1 MQFSQAE
8 SQVIVDLVL
17 MYKNLYQLTPDEV
30 AKEKTMLAV
39 LQKYHAAAENL
50 SDSVKHSGDLKVW
63 ITIDGNPDD
72 EKEVILCSSF
82 GFSLTFES
90 SLGKDSNQRHP
101 YAHQNRLRS
110 LQGAGSSSQTRTS
123 LGYT

>member
-1 MQFSQAE
+1 MQFSQME

-30 AKEKTMLAV
+30 SKEKTMLAV

-63 ITIDGNPDD
+63 ITIDSNPDD
-72 EKEVILCSSF
+72 ELEVSS
-82 GFSLTFES
+82 
-90 SLGKDSNQRHP
+90 NYRQ
-101 YAHQNRLRS
+101 HQDFFLIFH
-110 LQGAGSSSQTRTS
+110 
-123 LGYT
+123 